1 MDDKIEKYNYHD
13 ELEHF
18 TKWSNDYDSKDI
30 YWLSSKE
37 IFGEY
42 VKIIPKYISFED
54 IEQGVIGDCYLI
66 SSIEAIS
73 TIPQLLYAILN
84 INETSNTP
92 NGKSFKVS
100 MFIDGKKENIVVE
113 DSFPIYYEDKQIK
126 HLFCQANKN
135 ALFVMILEKAWAQI
149 NGGYENIKGGRMNE
163 VFEIFLGCGITNL
176 NKDDPDL
183 FFKEIHKNIQSFCTL
198 LVCTDYNHMYSIKGI
213 SERNNNKFI
222 ILSNPHRT
230 NSKFECMNLDRSGIS
245 KKDEENYEK
254 GLIELPI
261 NNFLD
266 WVEEVSCGTPFY
278 GAKIFPYQ
286 PRDEDLLKYFC
297 FEIKLE
303 EDSTLVIQIC
313 FKNYRAH
320 RTHKSVDFDQ
330 KFSKSTL
337 KIVTGENKKE
347 LSKRHD
353 CFSIHEYKVN
363 FKKKKSYIFI
373 HIDEINENLKQF
385 SFNFLVKEKVKC
397 TINLIKIFSP
407 HRKQYETP
415 NYSNKPI
422 KQRNYT
428 KLKTKDSYFSK
439 DIIQNFNFFYNL
451 QNIFNVK
458 QGENYYGINE
468 NGENRKSFFLDDII
482 QSKTTNESINYLKVI
497 PENEKE
503 KIDNENKI
511 KISLIVKNKDKAKI
525 IKKANKDKSF
535 DADKKVRNKTPINKM
550 KNKKE
555 FPIDKNSVKNGNF
568 MKNVDFLLHPN
579 DKQYMNKSFI

>member
-1 MDDKIEKYNYHD
+1 MDDEIEKYNYHD

-18 TKWSNDYDSKDI
+18 TKWSNDNDSKDI

-42 VKIIPKYISFED
+42 VKIIPRYISFED
-54 IEQGVIGDCYLI
+54 IEQGEIGDCYLI

-73 TIPQLLYAILN
+73 TIPQLLYVILN

-92 NGKSFKVS
+92 NGKSFNVS

-113 DSFPIYYEDKQIK
+113 DSFPIYYEDNQIK
-126 HLFCQANKN
+126 HLFCKANKN

-149 NGGYENIKGGRMNE
+149 NGGYENIKGGQMNE

-198 LVCTDYNHMYSIKGI
+198 LVCSDSDHMYSIKDI

-230 NSKFECMNLDRSGIS
+230 HSKFECMNLDRSGIS

-261 NNFLD
+261 KYFLD

-320 RTHKSVDFDQ
+320 RTHKTVDFDR

-337 KIVTGENKKE
+337 KIITGKNIKE

-353 CFSIHEYKVN
+353 SFSIHEYKVN
-363 FKKKKSYIFI
+363 LKKEKSYIFI

-482 QSKTTNESINYLKVI
+482 QSKTTNESINCLKVI
-497 PENEKE
+497 SENENK
-503 KIDNENKI
+503 KIDNDTKI

-525 IKKANKDKSF
+525 IKKHKSF

-555 FPIDKNSVKNGNF
+555 FLIDKNSIKNGNF
-568 MKNVDFLLHPN
+568 MKNFDFLLHPN